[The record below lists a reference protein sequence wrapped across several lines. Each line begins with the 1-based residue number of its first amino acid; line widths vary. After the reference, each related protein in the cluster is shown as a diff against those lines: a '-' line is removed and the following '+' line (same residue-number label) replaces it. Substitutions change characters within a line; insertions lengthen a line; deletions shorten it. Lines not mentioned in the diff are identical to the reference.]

1 METERKEV
9 ERTVVIYNTVE
20 VEMYSLSKYF
30 PSPYLLDFIY
40 WGTQFR
46 NLFSSKLDEDISFMQ
61 INTNLRTGR
70 PGGSNSVQ

>member
-40 WGTQFR
+40 
-46 NLFSSKLDEDISFMQ
+46 
-61 INTNLRTGR
+61 
-70 PGGSNSVQ
+70 